1 MYEKF
6 YELSGKPFQ
15 LNPDPAFFYRS
26 TGHKRAMAYLRYGL
40 QQGQGFIV
48 VTGDVGTGKT
58 MLVKNLFKEI
68 ESGDFVAARIVS
80 TNVKDLDLL
89 QLLAA
94 EFGLEYEH
102 QSKAELLKTLEGFFR
117 TSCEIGKRVLLVIDE
132 AQNLPRSAI
141 EELRMLSNFENDGL
155 PLVQS
160 FLLGQREFRAV
171 LRAPG
176 LEQLRQ
182 RVIAAY
188 HLKPLSAPEVKSY
201 VEHRLKQVGWSGNPS
216 IQEDVFL
223 GVFVATSG
231 VPRRIN
237 TLFDR
242 LLLNCY
248 LNESHE
254 ISVALLESVRGEIEA
269 EQGDL
274 TDEGLEADAINA
286 HLRSGADIPAGPT
299 RPSDLPDRFSKFE
312 QRLDRLQS
320 MMEALTVELS
330 KSNLPR
336 NQILKTPIPPSN
348 MNNGLQDQ
356 GFPKWTA
363 AFISVMAAIVVVVV
377 VVGVN
382 VFIL

>member
-6 YELSGKPFQ
+6 YKLSGKPFQ

-68 ESGDFVAARIVS
+68 EGGNFVAARIVS

-94 EFGLEYEH
+94 EFGLDYEH

-117 TSCEIGKRVLLVIDE
+117 TSCEEGKRVLLVIDE

-141 EELRMLSNFENDGL
+141 EELRMLSNFENDGS

-201 VEHRLKQVGWSGNPS
+201 VEHRLKQVGWDGDPV
-216 IQEDVFL
+216 IEEDVFL

-254 ISVALLESVRGEIEA
+254 ISVALSESVRAEIEA

-274 TDEGLEADAINA
+274 TDEGLEAEAIAA
-286 HLRSGADIPAGPT
+286 HPRSADDVSPRPASQ
-299 RPSDLPDRFSKFE
+299 SDLPERFSKVE
-312 QRLDRLQS
+312 QRLDRMQS
-320 MMEALTVELS
+320 MIETLTVELS
-330 KSNLPR
+330 KSNAPR
-336 NQILKTPIPPSN
+336 DSIPQNQMAQGDSN
-348 MNNGLQDQ
+348 SALLSQ

-363 AFISVMAAIVVVVV
+363 AFFSVMAVIVIAVIA
-377 VVGVN
+377 VGMK
-382 VFIL
+382 VFLR